1 MIGIVALAIGAA
13 AGAGVVA
20 TTGATLPVGDR
31 AAVERVVREYILANP
46 EIIPEAMDK
55 LRARDTAKAIAANR
69 AAIETPFAG
78 AWEGAADSDV
88 TLVQFFDYNCGY
100 CRAAVPDVQR
110 LISEDP
116 KLKVVYREFPVLG
129 PESDA
134 AARASLVAAKAGKYR
149 PFHRALY
156 AQRKPDEGAITR
168 VAQALRLDLAATSDP
183 AVQAEIDANLNLAR
197 PLGLTGTPAWVV
209 GDKILIGAVGFDA
222 LKQAIAEARAK

>member
-1 MIGIVALAIGAA
+1 MMGLVTLAIGAA

-20 TTGATLPVGDR
+20 TTGATLPVGER
-31 AAVERVVREYILANP
+31 AAIERVVREYILAHP

-55 LRARDTAKAIAANR
+55 LRARDTAKAVAANR
-69 AAIETPFAG
+69 KAIETPFAG
-78 AWEGAADSDV
+78 AWEGAADGDV

-100 CRAAVPDVQR
+100 CRAAVADVQR

-134 AARASLVAAKAGKYR
+134 AARASLVAARAGKYR

-156 AQRKPDEGAITR
+156 AQQRPDQNAITR
-168 VAQALRLDLAATSDP
+168 VAKALRLDLAGTSDP

-197 PLGLTGTPAWVV
+197 PLNLTGTPAWVV
-209 GDKILIGAVGFDA
+209 GDRVLVGAVGYDA
-222 LKQAIAEARAK
+222 LKEAIAEARGS